1 MDVQEAGPCKS
12 ARSTPCRKGVD
23 ERREVKRWDD
33 KELAVEQPQP
43 DGAQGKPGSLS
54 EPGRLQTARVRV
66 RAQKNKRW
74 LVPKAPPLLCK
85 THDNVGMVPRAGC
98 WNEVDRSR

>member
-43 DGAQGKPGSLS
+43 DGAQRKPGSLS
-54 EPGRLQTARVRV
+54 EPGGCRLRGCGCARR
-66 RAQKNKRW
+66 RINAGWSPKRRRYCAK
-74 LVPKAPPLLCK
+74 P
-85 THDNVGMVPRAGC
+85 TTM
-98 WNEVDRSR
+98 